1 MEEIES
7 KTLSNKVLKAL
18 PAHHSYKSDK
28 YFQLFIETLFQESYT
43 QHPEGSQLVNMLTS
57 AYDYFTHGAVPKIR
71 VLSKDT
77 DSILKNSTVIEAHA
91 RDIKFLLDSIREF
104 LNECRYKTKLIINP
118 IFSVARDK
126 SGELIELKPGTEGIQ
141 RESFIH
147 IEIEQAEEERLEEIT
162 SKLQNIL
169 LDVQHSVEDFHY
181 MTSALKGLSHT
192 FKHGHFPVAVDE
204 DFSLYEAITFLDWLN
219 EDNFVFLGYRCYQ
232 YDEKKKILSSV
243 DGTGKGLMRSEND
256 ASSYIPISID
266 NSSKTKNRLFM
277 STPLLIDKTHHKS
290 TIHRRVPMDFIEVR
304 EFNEKG
310 EPVKW
315 HRFIG
320 LFTRKALFEQARHI
334 PLLNSK
340 LESLLELKRVVT
352 GSSMYRE
359 ILAVFNSLPKEVLF
373 FSSIDELN
381 SLIQLIIIAYREQAI
396 RLYFRTSFT
405 GGATSIVV
413 AMPEKYFSSHNMQ
426 KIAQYFKESL
436 DAVSIQYYQTRSHP
450 GFWEIFYF
458 LSFSDTSY
466 VPTLFKEKLEQTV
479 VGLVKEWKEN
489 LVDLIEAKVDSK
501 DVDPYIET
509 YSHIFPKKYQST
521 YSVETALNDISFIKK
536 FYQTGK
542 NQYDFSHP
550 IGTESPGKDVTKLRI
565 YSKDKISLTRV
576 MPTLENLGLEVIDE
590 SAYHFSHVKGDIY
603 LHVFAVTDMEGNVL
617 DPRLCDGLLEE
628 ALAMVMDNKL
638 ENGLLNALI
647 TKTGLDYRQIN
658 LLRTYYNYYFQ
669 IERIFA
675 RKTVAQTTIRY
686 ANVLKDLFQLFELK
700 FNPNISQSKRKKEI
714 KETQDKILEEIK
726 GVADISEDRI
736 LKAYYNLI
744 DSTLRTNYYSR
755 EQDDSSLISIKIDSS
770 KVLNMPDP
778 KPLYEIYVYS
788 PVMEG
793 IHLRG
798 GMIARGG
805 LRWSDRIDDFRTEVL
820 ALMKTQMTKNA
831 VIVPVGSK
839 GGFVI
844 RPNGH
849 IKIAPPFIKAQYQYF
864 ISSLLDLTDNIVDGK
879 IKHPEKVI
887 CYDGEDPYL
896 VVAADKGTAHLSDA
910 ANEMAAKYKF
920 WLDDAFASGGSHGY
934 DHKKEGITARGA
946 WECVKRH
953 FREMG
958 KEIQQEEF
966 TVVGV
971 GDMSGDVFGNGM
983 LLSKKIQLKGAFNHI
998 HIFIDPD
1005 PNAET
1010 SYQER
1015 ERLFKLPKSSWQ
1027 DYDSSLISKGG
1038 GVFLRNDKAISLS
1051 IEIRKFL
1058 DTEIKEM
1065 SGDELVKHLLKA
1077 DVELLWNGGIGT
1089 YVKASTE
1096 TDEQVGDKSND
1107 HVRINGSDLRA
1118 KVVGEGGN
1126 LGLTQLARVEYA
1138 MAGGRIN
1145 TDAIDNSAGVDMSD
1159 HEVNLKILFNH
1170 LISESQIKD
1179 MKERNRLLE
1188 ELTSDLNHMIVQD
1201 NYLQSMAIS
1210 IDCHRSEL
1218 NIDRYQELIDNLS
1231 QEGLMDVKSE
1241 FMPSDKELASYKIE
1255 GRGLLRPQLSVLMAY
1270 EKMRVYNE
1278 LLASDLPDL
1287 SYCNKYI
1294 ISYFPDKIYN
1304 RFNDHILK
1312 HRLKRE
1318 IIATVL
1324 TNNIVNSA
1332 GVSLFY
1338 ELKRDTAYPYPRIA
1352 SVYLMIEEILD
1363 IPTIRKALFL
1373 LDHEISAEAQYGEL
1387 RWIEKGIRF
1396 MVAWNLT
1403 FKQFLTPVDKEI
1415 QNIKTLVWD
1424 FQGQL
1429 EETLSDE
1436 QKAKYRDRIVRDLPS
1451 SLPEPLIKKIVA
1463 VETLE
1468 NVFLYLPLSQQFAR
1482 PLIECHKLVEEVNC
1496 LLKMG
1501 EVMSQLNQIKS
1512 LTIWDQVTGNYL
1524 RNEFQLI
1531 RFSIC
1536 KKILENYEGKVS
1548 PFFKDHKDNYEYYHH
1563 WVNRLKEEETTSFQP
1578 FTVILKFLWDLA
1590 N

>member
-1 MEEIES
+1 MEEIEA
-7 KTLSNKVLKAL
+7 KTLSHKVLKAL
-18 PAHHSYKSDK
+18 GSDHPYRSDK
-28 YFQLFIETLFQESYT
+28 HFQLFAETLLQESYT
-43 QHPEGSQLVNMLTS
+43 QYPEESQLVNMLTS
-57 AYDYFTHGAVPKIR
+57 AYDYFSHGEVPKIR
-71 VLSKDT
+71 VLSKNANNV
-77 DSILKNSTVIEAHA
+77 LKNSTVIEAHA
-91 RDIKFLLDSIREF
+91 RDIKFLLDSIREY
-104 LNECRYKTKLIINP
+104 LNEGRYKTKLIINP
-118 IFSVARDK
+118 IFSVNRDK
-126 SGELIELKPGTEGIQ
+126 SGQLVELKLGTEGIE

-147 IEIEQAEEERLEEIT
+147 IEIEQAEEDRLEEIT
-162 SKLQNIL
+162 SSLQNIL
-169 LDVQHSVEDFHY
+169 IDVQHSVQDFNY
-181 MTSALKGLSHT
+181 MISALKELSHT
-192 FKHGHFPVAVDE
+192 FKRGHFPVAGDE
-204 DFSLYEAITFLDWLN
+204 DFSLYEAINFLDWLSH
-219 EDNFVFLGYRCYQ
+219 DNFVFLGYRCYE
-232 YDEKKKILSSV
+232 YDEKKNKLNPLKE
-243 DGTGKGLMRSEND
+243 TGKGLMRDEDN
-256 ASSYIPISID
+256 ASNYIPVSMDIYG
-266 NSSKTKNRLFM
+266 KTKDRLFM
-277 STPLLIDKTHHKS
+277 PTPLLIDKTHQKS
-290 TIHRRVPMDFIEVR
+290 TIHRRVPMDYIEVR

-310 EPVKW
+310 KPIKW

-320 LFTRKALFEQARHI
+320 LFTRKALFEQARNI

-340 LESLLELKRVVT
+340 LESLLEIKHVVT

-373 FSSIDELN
+373 FSTIDELN
-381 SLIQLIIIAYREQAI
+381 SLIQLIIIAYREQAV

-426 KIAQYFKESL
+426 KIAQHFKENL
-436 DAVSIQYYQTRSHP
+436 GAVSIQYYQTRSHP

-458 LSFSDTSY
+458 LSFADTSY
-466 VPTLFKEKLEQTV
+466 VPTLSKKDLEQKV
-479 VGLVKEWKEN
+479 VELVKEWQEN
-489 LVDLIEAKVDSK
+489 LVDFIETTVENK
-501 DVDPYIET
+501 DVDRYIET
-509 YSHIFPKKYQST
+509 YSNLFSQKYQST
-521 YSVETALNDISFIKK
+521 YSVETALNDIIFIEK
-536 FYQTGK
+536 FYQTEK

-550 IGTESPGKDVTKLRI
+550 IESESSEKDVTRLRI
-565 YSKDKISLTRV
+565 YSKDKISLTKV

-590 SAYHFSHVKGDIY
+590 SAYRFTHSKGDLF
-603 LHVFAVTDMEGNVL
+603 LHVFAVTDMDGNVL
-617 DPRLCDGLLEE
+617 DPKLCDGLLEE
-628 ALAMVMDNKL
+628 ALAMVMGNKL
-638 ENGLLNALI
+638 ENGFLNALI

-669 IERIFA
+669 IERVFA
-675 RKTVAQTTIRY
+675 RRTVAQTTIRY
-686 ANVLKDLFQLFELK
+686 AHILKDLFQFFDLK
-700 FNPNISQSKRKKEI
+700 FNPAISQSKREKELKK
-714 KETQDKILEEIK
+714 TQGRILEEIK

-755 EQDDSSLISIKIDSS
+755 EQDDSSLISIKIDSN
-770 KVLNMPDP
+770 KVLNMPEP

-849 IKIAPPFIKAQYQYF
+849 IKLDPPFIKTQYQYF

-920 WLDDAFASGGSHGY
+920 WLDDAFASGGSYGY
-934 DHKKEGITARGA
+934 DHKKEGITAKGA

-953 FREMG
+953 FREMA
-958 KEIQQEEF
+958 KDIQQEDF
-966 TVVGV
+966 TVVGI

-983 LLSKKIQLKGAFNHI
+983 LLSKKIRLKGAFNHI

-1005 PNAET
+1005 PNAEI
-1010 SYQER
+1010 SYRER
-1015 ERLFKLPKSSWQ
+1015 ERLFKLPKSTWE
-1027 DYDSSLISKGG
+1027 DYDKSLISMGG
-1038 GVFLRNDKAISLS
+1038 GVFSRNEKAISLS
-1051 IEIRKFL
+1051 KPIREFL
-1058 DTEIKEM
+1058 DTDTMEM

-1077 DVELLWNGGIGT
+1077 DIELLWNGGIGT

-1107 HVRINGSDLRA
+1107 HVRINGNQLRA
-1118 KVVGEGGN
+1118 KVMGEGGN

-1138 MAGGRIN
+1138 MSGGRIN

-1170 LISESQIKD
+1170 LISQSLVKD
-1179 MKERNRLLE
+1179 MKERNQSLV
-1188 ELTSDLNHMIVQD
+1188 ELTTDLNHMIVQD
-1201 NYLQSMAIS
+1201 NYLQSLAIS
-1210 IDCHRSEL
+1210 IECYRSES

-1231 QEGLMDVKSE
+1231 QEGLIDVKSE
-1241 FMPSDKELASYKIE
+1241 YMPSDKELAGYKIE

-1287 SYCNKYI
+1287 PYCERYL

-1304 RFNDHILK
+1304 RFNDHILN

-1338 ELKRDTAYPYPRIA
+1338 ELKRDTACSYPVIA

-1363 IPTIRKALFL
+1363 IPTIRKALYL
-1373 LDHEISAEAQYGEL
+1373 LDHEIPAEAQYGKL

-1403 FKQFLTPVDKEI
+1403 FKQFLIPVEKEI
-1415 QNIKTLVWD
+1415 QDIKTLVWD
-1424 FQGQL
+1424 FQEQL
-1429 EETLSDE
+1429 QEKMSDE
-1436 QKAKYRDRIVRDLPS
+1436 QKAMYRKRIVKDLPAG
-1451 SLPEPLIKKIVA
+1451 LPEPLIKKIIA

-1468 NVFLYLPLSQQFAR
+1468 NVFLYLPLSRQFSR
-1482 PLIECHKLVEEVNC
+1482 PLIECHNLVEEINS

-1501 EVMSQLNQIKS
+1501 EVMTQLSQIKS
-1512 LTIWDQVTGNYL
+1512 LSIWDQVTGNYL

-1531 RFSIC
+1531 RYSIC
-1536 KKILENYEGKVS
+1536 KKILADYEGKS
-1548 PFFKDHKDNYEYYHH
+1548 SLFFKDHKDNYEYYKH
-1563 WVNRLKEEETTSFQP
+1563 WVSRLKEEESSSFQP
-1578 FTVILKFLWDLA
+1578 FTVILKFLWNLV